1 MGYEFHWSVLRHQ
14 PYLHWLLNGA
24 STTLVLAA
32 CVWVLGF
39 FAGSV
44 VGVTS
49 TSRSRAI
56 RQLARVYV
64 EVLRNIPPVV
74 QLFLWYFVVPELLPA
89 PWRHYVIYDMPHPEF
104 ITCVVALGLFL
115 SARIAEHV
123 RAGIEAVP
131 RRTVE
136 AALAMGLTSF
146 QVYRF
151 VRLPIA
157 YRILIPTLGSELMIG
172 LKVTALGLT
181 IGVMEMTARAHQI
194 ESFTGN
200 GIEAFTAASIF
211 YAVSALVLVAAITAA
226 ERYYRIPR

>member
-1 MGYEFHWSVLRHQ
+1 MGYQFNWSVLRHQ
-14 PYLHWLLNGA
+14 PYRHWLQTGA

-32 CVWVLGF
+32 GVWVVGF
-39 FAGSV
+39 LAGSI
-44 VGVTS
+44 VGVAA
-49 TSRSRAI
+49 TSRSRVI

-89 PWRHYVIYDMPHPEF
+89 PWRHYLIHDMPHPEF

-131 RRTVE
+131 HRTVE
-136 AALAMGLTSF
+136 AALATGLTSF
-146 QVYRF
+146 QAYRL
-151 VRLPIA
+151 VRLPMA
-157 YRILIPTLGSELMIG
+157 YRMLIPTLGSEMMIG

-200 GIEAFTAASIF
+200 GIEAFTAATAF
-211 YAVSALVLVAAITAA
+211 YAASAMALVALITAA
-226 ERYYRIPR
+226 ERWYRIPR

>member
-1 MGYEFHWSVLRHQ
+1 MGYAFDWSVLREQ
-14 PYLHWLLNGA
+14 PYLHWLITGA
-24 STTLVLAA
+24 STTLALAA
-32 CVWVLGF
+32 CIWLVGF
-39 FAGSV
+39 FAGSA
-44 VGVTS
+44 VGVAA
-49 TSRSRAI
+49 TSRSGAMRHST
-56 RQLARVYV
+56 RVYV
-64 EVLRNIPPVV
+64 EVIRNVPPVV

-89 PWRHYVIYDMPHPEF
+89 AWRHYVMYDMPHPQF

-136 AALAMGLTSF
+136 AALATGLTPV

-157 YRILIPTLGSELMIG
+157 YRMLIPTLGSEMMIG

-194 ESFTGN
+194 ESFTGS
-200 GIEAFTAASIF
+200 GIEAFTAATVF
-211 YAVSALVLVAAITAA
+211 YVVSTLVLVALVTVA
-226 ERYYRIPR
+226 EHWLRIPR

>member
-1 MGYEFHWSVLRHQ
+1 MGYEFNWSALRQQ
-14 PYLHWLLNGA
+14 PYLHWLVTGA
-24 STTLVLAA
+24 ETTLILAA
-32 CVWVLGF
+32 CIWVLAF
-39 FAGSV
+39 FAGSL
-44 VGVTS
+44 VGVAAT
-49 TSRSRAI
+49 TNSRATRRI
-56 RQLARVYV
+56 ARVYV

-74 QLFLWYFVVPELLPA
+74 QLFLWYFVVPELLPR
-89 PWRHYVIYDMPHPEF
+89 PWRHYLLHDMPHPEF

-131 RRTVE
+131 HGTVE
-136 AALAMGLTSF
+136 AAAATGLTSL

-157 YRILIPTLGSELMIG
+157 YRLLIPTLGSEMMIG

-200 GIEAFTAASIF
+200 GIEAFTAATVF
-211 YAVSALVLVAAITAA
+211 YALSATVLVAVITAA
-226 ERYYRIPR
+226 EHWFRIPR

>member
-1 MGYEFHWSVLRHQ
+1 MGYEFNWSVLRHQ
-14 PYLHWLLNGA
+14 PYLHWLLSGA
-24 STTLVLAA
+24 VITLVLTA
-32 CVWVLGF
+32 CIWVLGF
-39 FAGSV
+39 LAGSV
-44 VGVTS
+44 VGVAA
-49 TSRSRAI
+49 TSRRGAI
-56 RQLARVYV
+56 RQAARVYV

-74 QLFLWYFVVPELLPA
+74 QLFLWYFVIPELLPA
-89 PWRHYVIYDMPHPEF
+89 PWQHYVIHDMPHPEF

-136 AALAMGLTSF
+136 AALATGLTRF
-146 QVYRF
+146 QVYRY

-157 YRILIPTLGSELMIG
+157 YRMLIPTLGSEMMIG

-194 ESFTGN
+194 ESFTGR
-200 GIEAFTAASIF
+200 GIEAFTAATIF
-211 YAVSALVLVAAITAA
+211 YAVSALVLVAVVTAT
-226 ERYYRIPR
+226 EHWFRIPR